1 MLAPEDA
8 ILIWRS
14 QTNYN

>member
-1 MLAPEDA
+1 VLAPEDA
-8 ILIWRS
+8 ILISWS